1 MRKKK
6 NILHITANLH
16 SGGVEH
22 LLAKSLAILDQENFT
37 HHVCCISEGGYYKAE
52 IQSLGISCW
61 IMNRHHR
68 YDPNIIVQM
77 AQLMQRLQIDVVH
90 TLNFTANTWGRIA
103 AKIAGVSKIIAHER
117 GTAWTENA
125 TMRLVDRL
133 LYHFTDLLI
142 ANSKAAYTI
151 LTQHVGL
158 STKRLRVIYNGL
170 PEYPPNYQKTYQLR
184 HQLGLKNDQLL
195 VGTIGRLDTPK
206 GIQFL
211 LKTIPKIVESYPNVH
226 FVIVGDGPLRD
237 YYESLAQSI
246 GLFDQNLVSFLGFIP
261 NASTLLTEIDI
272 LVQPSIREPLGN
284 SLIEA
289 GLNECPVVASNV
301 DGCPEVIEHETTG
314 LLVNCDIP
322 VTKIV
327 APGASPL
334 PKVVVDG
341 ETRTLRAPLGPN
353 PNDLAQAII
362 RLCSNSKLRH
372 LMGTNARQRTQRY
385 FSLERYVSDLEDLYR
400 GFIL

>member
-1 MRKKK
+1 MRKKI
-6 NILHITANLH
+6 NVLHVTADLH
-16 SGGVEH
+16 SGGVQH
-22 LLAKSLAILDQENFT
+22 LLAKSLAMIDRENFT
-37 HHVCCISEGGYYKAE
+37 HYVCCISEGGYYKAE

-68 YDPNIIVQM
+68 YDPTIIAQM

-117 GTAWTENA
+117 GTAWTANA
-125 TMRLVDRL
+125 TMRFVDRL
-133 LYHFTDLLI
+133 LYPVTDLLV

-158 STKRLRVIYNGL
+158 PTKRLRVIYNGL
-170 PEYPPNYQKTYQLR
+170 PEIPSNYQTSHLLR
-184 HQLGLKNDQLL
+184 HQLGLKTDHLI

-211 LKTIPKIVESYPNVH
+211 LKIIPTIVEKFPKAH

-237 YYESLAQSI
+237 YYEALAQST
-246 GLFDQNLVSFLGFIP
+246 GLFDKNLVSFMGFIP
-261 NASTLLTEIDI
+261 NASTLFSEIDI

-284 SLIEA
+284 SMIEA
-289 GLNECPVVASNV
+289 GLNGCPVVASSV
-301 DGCPEVIEHETTG
+301 DGCPEVIEHEKTG

-322 VTKIV
+322 VTNII

-341 ETRTLRAPLGPN
+341 ETRTLRPPLGPN

-362 RLCSNSKLRH
+362 RLCSNSVLRH
-372 LMGTNARQRTQRY
+372 QMGINARQRTQRL
-385 FSLERYVSDLEDLYR
+385 FSLERYVSDLENLYR
-400 GFIL
+400 GFI

>member
-1 MRKKK
+1 LRKKL
-6 NILHITANLH
+6 NILHVTANLH
-16 SGGVEH
+16 SGGVQH
-22 LLAKSLAILDQENFT
+22 LLAKSLAIIDRENFT
-37 HHVCCISEGGYYKAE
+37 HYVCCISEGGFYEAE

-68 YDPNIIVQM
+68 FDPSII
-77 AQLMQRLQIDVVH
+77 AQIAKLMQRLQIDIVH
-90 TLNFTANTWGRIA
+90 TINFTANTWGRIA
-103 AKIAGVSKIIAHER
+103 AKIAGISTIIAHER

-125 TMRLVDRL
+125 TMRFVDRL
-133 LYHFTDLLI
+133 LYPITDLLI

-151 LTQHVGL
+151 LTQHVGV

-170 PEYPPNYQKTYQLR
+170 PENPSNFQTSHLLH
-184 HQLGLKNDQLL
+184 HQLGLKPDHLI
-195 VGTIGRLDTPK
+195 VGTLGRLDTPK

-211 LKTIPKIVESYPNVH
+211 IKIIPKIVEVFPKVN

-237 YYESLAQSI
+237 YYELLAQSM

-261 NASTLLTEIDI
+261 NASKLLPEFDI
-272 LVQPSIREPLGN
+272 LVQPSIRESLGN

-289 GLNECPVVASNV
+289 GLKGCPVVASNV
-301 DGCPEVIEHETTG
+301 DGCPEVIEHEKTG
-314 LLVNCDIP
+314 LLVNCNHP
-322 VTKIV
+322 VTKII

-341 ETRTLRAPLGPN
+341 ETRTLRPPLGPN

-362 RLCSNSKLRH
+362 RLCNNAELRH
-372 LMGTNARQRTQRY
+372 LMGTNARQRTQRL
-385 FSLERYVSDLEDLYR
+385 FSLKRYVSDLENIYR
-400 GFIL
+400 GSI